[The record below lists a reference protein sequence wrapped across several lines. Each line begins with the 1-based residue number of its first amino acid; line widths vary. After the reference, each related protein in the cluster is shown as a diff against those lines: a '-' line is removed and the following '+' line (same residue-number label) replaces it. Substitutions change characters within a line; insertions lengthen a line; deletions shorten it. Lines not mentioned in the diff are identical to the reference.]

1 MLVRVFVDYSDTR
14 FSNFAIEYLREI
26 EKFPETVSAC
36 SYGAQVKSFKPKKDW
51 KSRDTVPLKSLFR
64 KPMRKK
70 STVQYATNVSTRN
83 GVYTL
88 WLIIFGL
95 GNGIKGMVWLWM
107 SSVADD

>member
-1 MLVRVFVDYSDTR
+1 
-14 FSNFAIEYLREI
+14 
-26 EKFPETVSAC
+26 
-36 SYGAQVKSFKPKKDW
+36 
-51 KSRDTVPLKSLFR
+51 
-64 KPMRKK
+64 MRKK

>member
-1 MLVRVFVDYSDTR
+1 MILK
-14 FSNFAIEYLREI
+14 YLFFLLKAPLQETKKRE
-26 EKFPETVSAC
+26 KN
-36 SYGAQVKSFKPKKDW
+36 
-51 KSRDTVPLKSLFR
+51 
-64 KPMRKK
+64 

-95 GNGIKGMVWLWM
+95 GIKGMVWLWM